1 MLVDI
6 HSHPLLGLDDEA
18 KSTDVALDMLQQ
30 DWTDGIGTAVCNA
43 AFAAGR

>member
-18 KSTDVALDMLQQ
+18 KSADASLAMLQQ

-43 AFAAGR
+43 PFAAER